1 MEFRDFAP
9 DQALDTPGIIL
20 DAFAAQPTI
29 KGFAAMPSPTVFGS
43 ALPAAPQ
50 GATVAYYSTG
60 MSSVIA
66 GTATKLYRYVSGA
79 PVETA
84 GGQTFAP
91 TTRWRFFQFGD
102 DVIAVAGGVA
112 PQVATGIGGVF
123 AALAGTPPTGAR
135 TGTTNLGTAFLFK
148 DAQWNVAAAG
158 FDNNWVPNIQTLAA
172 TNTLYDYPGPILAAA
187 PFYGTVIAFKQSAM
201 WLGSFVG
208 PPSSWSWNL
217 ISNDTGTWNQE
228 SLIILADG
236 IAFLGNDD
244 FYLTS
249 GSVPTRIPN
258 NLKEWFFANVNLTY
272 IASTFGWYDPI
283 NSVLY
288 WHFVSTKAPPGG
300 VPDMYVSWNQR
311 ASRWSVGHL
320 TTPCIPWP
328 NTSPTIQQGL
338 YFDLN
343 NVLQQWSG
351 VPGAMTLT
359 SGFVGDNSRLSQLM
373 RVRARY
379 NVYPASQSVQAFHV
393 NALGQP
399 ALPSSTT
406 PALGADDWFN
416 FRQYDRY
423 HQVSLSTTGPC
434 EVMGLAFEARPG
446 GTR

>member
-102 DVIAVAGGVA
+102 D
-112 PQVATGIGGVF
+112 
-123 AALAGTPPTGAR
+123 
-135 TGTTNLGTAFLFK
+135 TTNLGTAFLFK

-258 NLKEWFFANVNLTY
+258 NLKEWFFANVVGMTQ
-272 IASTFGWYDPI
+272 STRFFTGI
-283 NSVLY
+283 S
-288 WHFVSTKAPPGG
+288 
-300 VPDMYVSWNQR
+300 
-311 ASRWSVGHL
+311 SRPRRLQGACRICTCRGISALRVGAWA
-320 TTPCIPWP
+320 I
-328 NTSPTIQQGL
+328 
-338 YFDLN
+338 
-343 NVLQQWSG
+343 
-351 VPGAMTLT
+351 
-359 SGFVGDNSRLSQLM
+359 
-373 RVRARY
+373 
-379 NVYPASQSVQAFHV
+379 
-393 NALGQP
+393 
-399 ALPSSTT
+399 
-406 PALGADDWFN
+406 
-416 FRQYDRY
+416 
-423 HQVSLSTTGPC
+423 
-434 EVMGLAFEARPG
+434 
-446 GTR
+446 